1 MKALG
6 LLSGGLDS
14 VLAFKLILNQGIKAE
29 AIKFVSPFFDDSFY
43 AKNISEKFG
52 IPLKIMYLGKEYL
65 KLIKNPK
72 HGYGSG
78 MNPCIDCHVFML
90 KKAKQYAKKIK
101 ADFIFT
107 GDVLGERPMSQNM
120 KALNTIE
127 SEARLKNK
135 ILRPLSAKLLP
146 ETVAEKNGWVDRN
159 KLLDI
164 KGRSRKK
171 QLELAK
177 KFKIKIYA
185 SPGGGCLLTEKEFS
199 AKLRDLIKHKKRINE
214 KDIELLKIGR
224 HFRFKNNKI
233 IVGRNE
239 KENELLKK
247 LRYENDYL
255 FEVSDYPSPLSVL
268 QGPKT
273 KEAIKKASGLT
284 VRYSDAKGKN
294 VLVKYGK
301 NLKKSLFARPVSGKI
316 IEKMRIKS

>member
-127 SEARLKNK
+127 SETRLKNK

-239 KENELLKK
+239 KENELLKTTYC
-247 LRYENDYL
+247 L
-255 FEVSDYPSPLSVL
+255 
-268 QGPKT
+268 
-273 KEAIKKASGLT
+273 
-284 VRYSDAKGKN
+284 
-294 VLVKYGK
+294 
-301 NLKKSLFARPVSGKI
+301 
-316 IEKMRIKS
+316 